1 MNAPRKIRRAQPGD
15 RRLLVRWLEA
25 AGLPTGD
32 LTDAHMRRFL
42 VMDDAE
48 TPLGMI
54 GLECF
59 GTAGLLRS
67 LVVEPT
73 ARSAGVGREL
83 VAALEQDAQREGVTE
98 LWLLTIDADG
108 WFKKLGYTPSP
119 RAAAPEAIRST
130 REFSGLCPDDAVL
143 MRKAL

>member
-1 MNAPRKIRRAQPGD
+1 MTEAREIRRALPAD
-15 RRLLVRWLEA
+15 RDLLVRWLEA
-25 AGLPTGD
+25 AGLPTDD

-42 VMDDAE
+42 VMTGAGE
-48 TPLGMI
+48 PLGMI

-59 GTAGLLRS
+59 DEIGLLRS

-83 VAALEQDAQREGVTE
+83 VAALEQDARREGVTE
-98 LWLLTIDADG
+98 LWLLTIDAEE
-108 WFKKLGYTPSP
+108 WFEKLGYASSL
-119 RAAAPEAIRST
+119 RDAAPGAIRNT
-130 REFSGLCPDDAVL
+130 PEFSGLCPGDAVL